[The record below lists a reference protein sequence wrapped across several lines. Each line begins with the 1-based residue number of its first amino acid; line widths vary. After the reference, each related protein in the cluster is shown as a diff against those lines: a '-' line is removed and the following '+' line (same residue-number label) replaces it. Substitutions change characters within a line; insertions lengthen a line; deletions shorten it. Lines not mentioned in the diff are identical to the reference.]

1 MEGSLFL
8 PRVTMSWGIAVK
20 MLERPWLIHHSQMVV
35 CPSVCCLLFS
45 CFDMVLCWYHI
56 ATFFPFNSLHQ
67 FHMPLSSFMRKTFS
81 EKLASNHLT
90 ISMPPFWHV
99 KCLLTIH
106 LHSFLQFLLFCLS
119 CFFFYTISQSHL
131 YGIVHSLSLNVVI
144 IHLSDVRKP
153 WSWHSYDC
161 ELFIFLI

>member
-1 MEGSLFL
+1 MSLKKSPEIPQDTDCVMEGSLFVL
-8 PRVTMSWGIAVK
+8 RVTMSWGIAVK

-35 CPSVCCLLFS
+35 CPSVGCLLFS

-119 CFFFYTISQSHL
+119 CFFSIPSP
-131 YGIVHSLSLNVVI
+131 I
-144 IHLSDVRKP
+144 
-153 WSWHSYDC
+153 
-161 ELFIFLI
+161 LIYMGFSIPFH